1 MPPPE
6 EATHLTLTAEEA
18 QWLATAVTVLR
29 RILANGPLSAYRTD
43 GLAALHRVAEYLP
56 PGTYPELD
64 AQNRSS
70 NSCASLDSDPT

>member
-1 MPPPE
+1 MQPPE
-6 EATHLTLTAEEA
+6 EGNLTLTAEEA
-18 QWLATAVTVLR
+18 RWLATAVTVLR

-43 GLAALHRVAEYLP
+43 GLAVLHRVAEHLP

-70 NSCASLDSDPT
+70 NTRASLDSDPT